1 MPEPDYQP
9 GYSQDPMT
17 SREVLAWFEAG
28 RLPSDGA
35 LKHLQKLDSRSMDGR
50 SIHRAPSQESRRKR
64 IDSVLH
70 ELDGLVG
77 LHDVKNMVHEIRAY
91 VDVQQR
97 RLELGLASEPQTLHM
112 VFSGAPGTGKTTV
125 ARILGRLFQTM
136 DVLPKGHM
144 LEVERADL
152 VGEYIGHTA
161 QKTRDAVKRAL
172 GGVMFVDE
180 AYALA
185 RGGEKD
191 FGKEAIDTL
200 VKAMED
206 HRGEFL
212 LILAG
217 YSDEMA
223 WFLATNP
230 GLLSRFPLHL
240 HFPDYGASELAA
252 IARIMLAERQYQL
265 SAEADRQLSEYLV
278 RSEGHWHVNSGNARL
293 VRNLI
298 EGAIRRQS
306 VRLIR
311 RLDMATREE
320 LMTLTWADVE
330 GGL

>member
-1 MPEPDYQP
+1 
-9 GYSQDPMT
+9 
-17 SREVLAWFEAG
+17 
-28 RLPSDGA
+28 
-35 LKHLQKLDSRSMDGR
+35 
-50 SIHRAPSQESRRKR
+50 
-64 IDSVLH
+64 
-70 ELDGLVG
+70 
-77 LHDVKNMVHEIRAY
+77 MVYEIRAY

-97 RLELGLASEPQTLHM
+97 RTELSLASEPQALHM

-125 ARILGRLFQTM
+125 ARILGKLFLAM

-161 QKTRDAVKRAL
+161 QKTRDIVKRSL

-217 YSDEMA
+217 YPDEMA
-223 WFLATNP
+223 WFLSTNP
-230 GLLSRFPLHL
+230 GLVSRFPLHL
-240 HFPDYGASELAA
+240 HFPDYGASELMA
-252 IARIMLAERQYQL
+252 IARVMLAERQYQL
-265 SAEADRQLSEYLV
+265 APEADRLLLDYLA
-278 RSEGHWHVNSGNARL
+278 RSQGHWAVNAGNARL
-293 VRNLI
+293 VRNLL
-298 EGAIRRQS
+298 EGAMRRQA
-306 VRLIR
+306 VRLVKH
-311 RLDMATREE
+311 LEMSTRTD
-320 LMTLTWADVE
+320 LMTLQWVDIE
-330 GGL
+330 GVL